1 MEKLVVVDKKVE
13 VRCPQTGGEWVNT
26 SIWDHL
32 MVMTEERP
40 DKIRRFE
47 NFQEFFIFCAK
58 DGLRNASA
66 YLNWRKK
73 LTVSINNVTQLTTM
87 FLMERNFKWIEVRVK
102 YVPQPDLTMDRL
114 FKSLPAAEFAML
126 CEKNNWKIL

>member
-13 VRCPQTGGEWVNT
+13 VRCPQTGGEWADT
-26 SIWDHL
+26 SIWEHL
-32 MVMTEERP
+32 MVMAEEQP
-40 DKIRRFE
+40 DQTRRFE
-47 NFQEFFIFCAK
+47 NFQEFYNFCVE

-73 LTVSINNVTQLTTM
+73 PTVSVSNINQLTAM
-87 FLMERNFKWIEVRVK
+87 FLTERNFKWLEMRVQ
-102 YVPQPDLTMDRL
+102 YIPRPDLTMDRL
-114 FKSLPAAEFAML
+114 FKSLPAAKFAML

>member
-13 VRCPQTGGEWVNT
+13 VRCPQTGGEWVDT
-26 SIWDHL
+26 SIWEHL
-32 MVMTEERP
+32 MVMAEGQP
-40 DKIRRFE
+40 DQTRRFE
-47 NFQEFFIFCAK
+47 NFQEFYSFCAE

-73 LTVSINNVTQLTTM
+73 PTVSVSNINQLTAI
-87 FLMERNFKWIEVRVK
+87 FLTERNFKWLEVRVQ
-102 YVPQPDLTMDRL
+102 YIPRPDLTMDRL

-126 CEKNNWKIL
+126 CEKNNWKIF

>member
-13 VRCPQTGGEWVNT
+13 VRCPQTGGEWVDT
-26 SIWDHL
+26 SIWEHL
-32 MVMTEERP
+32 MVVAEGQP
-40 DKIRRFE
+40 DQTRRFE
-47 NFQEFFIFCAK
+47 NFQEFYNFCAE

-73 LTVSINNVTQLTTM
+73 PTVSVNNATQLTTL
-87 FLMERNFKWIEVRVK
+87 FLMERNFKWLEVRVQ
-102 YVPQPDLTMDRL
+102 YIPRPDLTMDRL
-114 FKSLPAAEFAML
+114 LKSLPAAEFAML